1 MGLRGPSD
9 TEVARG
15 LSWCRCADG
24 TRFARSLRASVSVTF
39 RIVRSVDDLRPIF
52 SRGAI
57 TNLCRPPASR
67 VCVALCRCRSLN
79 VVRAHDRAP
88 LRSVWSLVTANR
100 ERDSTVRV

>member
-39 RIVRSVDDLRPIF
+39 RIVRSVDNLRPIF
-52 SRGAI
+52 SRGVNNQFMP
-57 TNLCRPPASR
+57 TPREPR
-67 VCVALCRCRSLN
+67 VCGAV
-79 VVRAHDRAP
+79 P
-88 LRSVWSLVTANR
+88 LPPGV
-100 ERDSTVRV
+100 